1 MYVCMY
7 VCMYV
12 YIYVC
17 IIYMYVYIY
26 TCKWQFYGFHVPTNM
41 GFRIRLNQ
49 KGAGA
54 VPSRAHAGCRGG
66 RWLDLVETNM
76 AGLYLCLAE
85 KSWDITRIYI
95 YMQRER
101 ELL

>member
-1 MYVCMY
+1 MYVCI
-7 VCMYV
+7 
-12 YIYVC
+12 YI
-17 IIYMYVYIY
+17 
-26 TCKWQFYGFHVPTNM
+26 CKCPQFYGFHVPTNM

-95 YMQRER
+95 YAERER
-101 ELL
+101 ATIKFM